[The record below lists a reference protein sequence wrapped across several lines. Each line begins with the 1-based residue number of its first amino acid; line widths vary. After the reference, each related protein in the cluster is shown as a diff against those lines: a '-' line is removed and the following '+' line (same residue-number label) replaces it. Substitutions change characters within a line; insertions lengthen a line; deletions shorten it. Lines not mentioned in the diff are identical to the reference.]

1 MSKELEVAIK
11 AAKEAGKILKD
22 NFQEINT
29 VTFKEGGSMV
39 TEVDKLSER
48 RIISRIKEAFPKHS
62 INAEE
67 SGLDKKA
74 SEYIWLID
82 PLDGT
87 TNYATHVPFFAVS
100 IALVRGNE
108 IQLGAVYDPI
118 HEDLYTAEVRRG
130 ATLNDE
136 PIRVSETQ
144 DLKMAKVGYA
154 RPSKVKEEFINLF
167 SKVEA
172 ATRTPKIL
180 GSMTLHNCYVG
191 IGNSDAAICL
201 YPNPW
206 DVAAAVLIVKEAGG
220 KVTDFSGNDWSVTS
234 KNTLASNGK
243 IHDELLAVLNN

>member
-1 MSKELEVAIK
+1 MSNELEVAIK
-11 AAKEAGKILKD
+11 AAGEAGKILKD
-22 NFQEINT
+22 NFQEINA

-39 TEVDKLSER
+39 TEIDKLSEQ
-48 RIISRIKEAFPKHS
+48 RIISIIRGSFPEHS

-67 SGLDKKA
+67 SGLDEKA
-74 SEYIWLID
+74 SKYIWLID

-87 TNYATHVPFFAVS
+87 TNYASHVPFFAVS
-100 IALVRGNE
+100 IALLKDKE
-108 IQLGAVYDPI
+108 AQLGVVYDPI
-118 HEDLYTAEVRRG
+118 HDDLYTAEIGKG
-130 ATLNDE
+130 AWLNDKQ
-136 PIRVSETQ
+136 IGVSETQ
-144 DLKMAKVGYA
+144 ELKIAKVGYA

-191 IGNSDAAICL
+191 VGKSDAAICL

-206 DVAAAVLIVKEAGG
+206 DVAAAALVVKEAGG
-220 KVTDFSGNDWSVTS
+220 RVTDFSGNDWSLTS

-243 IHDELLAVLNN
+243 IHDELLAILNR